1 MKSPASQVVVG
12 NSEVLLGIADDPAED
27 SYGRDTSFLQLG
39 QACCFPALLAVFA
52 TWRGIRTLSLRVDA
66 IPGL

>member
-52 TWRGIRTLSLRVDA
+52 T
-66 IPGL
+66 